1 VELLGLPLA
10 TSGSR
15 PACPRLH
22 SLADSRS
29 RGDLRDG
36 QIGAAGEDGRCPADI
51 AGIFQ
56 ARDPGSR
63 LQVPPRSEEREQS
76 GNCEGGKREGGTDT
90 ATYIQAIVPPRCISC
105 SVASSVGTAPMS
117 SLDFD
122 RRGGGGGGG
131 VGGRDKGQGIDQARS
146 TYRTGSPLS
155 YPCSCPR
162 LLSAPMDHPTID
174 SRREE
179 LAHPETQSPGKQ
191 PRVDLFI
198 PPLPPPSPLPPLPPF
213 PRGCLS

>member
-122 RRGGGGGGG
+122 RRGGGGLEGGT
-131 VGGRDKGQGIDQARS
+131 RDRGSTRPDRHIGPARPFPTLVLVRGCCRRRWTTPRLTRDARS
-146 TYRTGSPLS
+146 
-155 YPCSCPR
+155 
-162 LLSAPMDHPTID
+162 
-174 SRREE
+174 SRIRKRNRQENSRE
-179 LAHPETQSPGKQ
+179 
-191 PRVDLFI
+191 
-198 PPLPPPSPLPPLPPF
+198 
-213 PRGCLS
+213 